1 MIKKCSG
8 LLFLVYLSPEK
19 PNPMTTMSMIL
30 KFRVSYLPLAAFLVC
45 LSLTAFPPDLRADEP
60 EEEKL
65 ENPTEY
71 ENVVLLA
78 FFDANREIS
87 AMQRESQE
95 RIAEVVSEHGLTMER
110 FNQIGRAA
118 QIGALQAGA
127 FTPEEIEAFNNVA
140 PKVTQIQRETQG
152 MFQGL
157 LADFSMTPE
166 FYQEILNEFRRNQE
180 MQEYVREIARERA
193 VEAIREERR
202 REREREA
209 QQEGQEEEGGEGEN

>member
-1 MIKKCSG
+1 M
-8 LLFLVYLSPEK
+8 
-19 PNPMTTMSMIL
+19 
-30 KFRVSYLPLAAFLVC
+30 KFRAAYLPLVAFMICLSMAAFP
-45 LSLTAFPPDLRADEP
+45 SDLRADEP

-65 ENPTEY
+65 VNPTEY
-71 ENVVLLA
+71 ENEVLLA

-127 FTPEEIEAFNNVA
+127 FTNEEIEAFNNVA
-140 PKVTQIQRETQG
+140 PQVTQIQRETQG

-157 LADFSMTPE
+157 LANFNLTPE
-166 FYQEILNEFRRNQE
+166 FYQEILNDFRRNQE
-180 MQEYVREIARERA
+180 MQEYVRDIARERA

-209 QQEGQEEEGGEGEN
+209 QEKVQEEEGGEGN